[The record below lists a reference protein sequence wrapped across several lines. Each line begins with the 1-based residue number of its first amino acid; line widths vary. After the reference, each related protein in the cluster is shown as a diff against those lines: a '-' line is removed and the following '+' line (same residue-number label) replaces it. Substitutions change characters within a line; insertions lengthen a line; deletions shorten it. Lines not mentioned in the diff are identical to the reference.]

1 MLSFD
6 LLALSGICSVLMV
19 IYLNLVAHWL
29 LLVLSAVLLKAHYI
43 KLYSDKIVD
52 EKFLL

>member
-19 IYLNLVAHWL
+19 IYLNLVAH
-29 LLVLSAVLLKAHYI
+29 
-43 KLYSDKIVD
+43 
-52 EKFLL
+52 